1 MAHAVRIYAEDDEL
15 LGTVVPF
22 LAEGL
27 AAGDPAVVIAR
38 RAHLEA
44 IEARLAEP
52 KLHVTADADDTLA
65 AISSDAGVTHADFE
79 RVVGGMLDLATAEL
93 PGRAPRVY
101 GEMVDVLVERGET
114 WQALALEVM
123 WNALAETRSFDLLC
137 AYRLDVFERGPQL
150 MPLPDVCRLHT
161 HAQLAGDPE
170 RFSHAVE
177 GALEEVLGASEVG
190 KVYMLAAD
198 RDHDRVPLAQLAL
211 MWVSANMPVLSER
224 ILASARR
231 RYAA

>member
-1 MAHAVRIYAEDDEL
+1 VRIYADDDEL

-27 AAGDPAVVIAR
+27 AAGDPTVVIAR
-38 RAHLEA
+38 RSHLDE
-44 IEARLAEP
+44 IEERLTSE
-52 KLHVTADADDTLA
+52 LLVTAEADETLA
-65 AISSDAGVTHADFE
+65 AIGSDAGIAHADFE
-79 RVVGGMLDLATAEL
+79 RVVGAMLERVTAEL
-93 PGRAPRVY
+93 PGRTPRVY
-101 GEMVDVLVERGET
+101 GEMVDVLVECGET

-123 WNALAETRSFDLLC
+123 WNALAEKHAFDLLC

-170 RFSHAVE
+170 RFSQAVD

-190 KVYMLAAD
+190 KVYMLAAGGD
-198 RDHDRVPLAQLAL
+198 RDRVPLAELAL

-224 ILASARR
+224 ILASARE

>member
-1 MAHAVRIYAEDDEL
+1 VRIYADDDEL
-15 LGTVVPF
+15 LDTVVPF

-27 AAGDPAVVIAR
+27 EAGDPAVVIAR
-38 RAHLEA
+38 RAHLDE
-44 IEARLAEP
+44 IDARLMSE
-52 KLHVTADADDTLA
+52 LLVTAEADETLA
-65 AISSDAGVTHADFE
+65 AISSDAGIAHADFE
-79 RVVGGMLDLATAEL
+79 RVVGSMLERVTAEL
-93 PGRAPRVY
+93 PGRTPRVY

-123 WNALAETRSFDLLC
+123 WNALAEKHTFDLLC

-170 RFSHAVE
+170 LFSQAVD

-190 KVYMLAAD
+190 KVYMLAAGGD
-198 RDHDRVPLAQLAL
+198 RDRVPLAELAL

-224 ILASARR
+224 ILASARE